1 MDNPKMSKTG
11 KPGGLFGMGKRDFLV
26 SLHNA
31 LISLFSLK
39 NAAA

>member
-1 MDNPKMSKTG
+1 MSKTG

-31 LISLFSLK
+31 LNVEKKEKSP
-39 NAAA
+39 AALVF